1 MNMARSVLPYSVTAL
16 LCVMLSGCGFV
27 ERPQRPAWRDR
38 AEQACL
44 SQKLVRVSAYVRP
57 SRTINGPGICG
68 MNNPFRVTALNEG
81 RVALKST
88 GTLACPMIASID
100 RWVKDVVQ
108 PAAMARFGQPIA
120 EVSSMGTY
128 GCRSINNRRSGR
140 LSEHSFGNAIDI
152 GGFRLADGREI
163 KIVRDWTRGG
173 EQEKAF
179 LRELHT
185 GACDHFTT
193 VLGPGADV
201 FHYNH
206 FHLDLAMHGNTS
218 RGPRRICRPKPKIQ
232 NLPPRLDNLPDP
244 PELEPEL
251 DIARRRTPERLQQA
265 RLQQSRQL
273 AIASPG
279 VNMQTSR
286 LQRMPRPAANIGT
299 EPLAP
304 AGNYP
309 GGTVYGRLPDI
320 SAGGPVQL
328 SPPLPRGAGMLR
340 DDGVYVPPGQ
350 LGD

>member
-16 LCVMLSGCGFV
+16 VCLTLAGCGFV

-44 SQKLVRVSAYVRP
+44 SQKLVRVSAYVKA
-57 SRTINGPGICG
+57 SNAINGPGICG
-68 MNNPFRVTALNEG
+68 MNKPFKVTALNNG

-100 RWVKDVVQ
+100 SWVKDVVQ

-128 GCRSINNRRSGR
+128 GCRSINNKRGGR

-163 KIVRDWTRGG
+163 KIVRDWTRGS

-206 FHLDLAMHGNTS
+206 FHFDLAMHGNTS
-218 RGPRRICRPKPKIQ
+218 RGPRRVCRPKPAIQ
-232 NLPPRLDNLPDP
+232 KLPPKLDNLPDP

-251 DIARRRTPERLQQA
+251 DVARRLQ
-265 RLQQSRQL
+265 RNRQL
-273 AIASPG
+273 AIANPG
-279 VNMQTSR
+279 VNMQPSR
-286 LQRMPRPAANIGT
+286 LQRMPRPAASISA

-304 AGNYP
+304 AGSYQ

-320 SAGGPVQL
+320 SAGGPVEL

-340 DDGVYVPPGQ
+340 DDGVYVPPGH
-350 LGD
+350 